1 MFNVKDTV
9 VYGASGVC
17 EICELRE
24 MKVGG
29 RTATYYVLQPVNS
42 VGSMVFVPMDNPTL
56 TDRMKKVMSKAEICD
71 LLRDSTPYL
80 DWVEERKQRAEKYS
94 AVISGGDKR
103 ELLCML
109 RMLYEE
115 KLRVESQG
123 KKQYITDKRLMTIA
137 EKIVGDE
144 FSYVMD
150 LPREGVAR
158 YIYEQMAAN

>member
-24 MKVGG
+24 MNVGG
-29 RTATYYVLQPVNS
+29 RTAVYYVLQPINS
-42 VGSMVFVPMDNPTL
+42 AGSTVFVPVDNPAL
-56 TDRMKKVMSKAEICD
+56 TARMKKIMSKAEIIS
-71 LLRDSTPYL
+71 LLKDGTQYL
-80 DWVEERKQRAEKYS
+80 DWIEERKQRAEKYS

-103 ELLCML
+103 EILCML
-109 RMLYEE
+109 RMLYGE
-115 KLRVESQG
+115 KLRAESRG

-150 LPREGVAR
+150 LPKEGVAR
-158 YIYEQMAAN
+158 YIYEQMEAN